1 MREELVA
8 TWVSDNGIPR
18 ITVEGEVNIST
29 RPLLD
34 KVLCEARTQEP
45 FSLIVSLE
53 KCTYCD
59 SAGLAVL
66 MRHGRQVPHFIVISP
81 EDTAVRRL
89 LRITRLDQVFDVVQN
104 GEIARARCA
113 VPSTS
118 PRRSQFGDAEN
129 DRRAQA

>member
-8 TWVSDNGIPR
+8 TWVQDDGVPR
-18 ITVEGEVNIST
+18 VIVEGEVNIST

-34 KVLCEARTQEP
+34 KALCEARTQEP

-81 EDTAVRRL
+81 ENTAVRRL
-89 LRITRLDQVFDVVQN
+89 LRITRLDQMFEVVEN
-104 GEIARARCA
+104 ADAALARCA
-113 VPSTS
+113 TPS
-118 PRRSQFGDAEN
+118 P
-129 DRRAQA
+129 

>member
-8 TWVSDNGIPR
+8 SWVSNEGVPEI
-18 ITVEGEVNIST
+18 IVEGEVNIST

-45 FSLIVSLE
+45 FAMIVSLE

-66 MRHGRQVPHFIVISP
+66 MRHARQVPHFIVISP
-81 EDTAVRRL
+81 AESALRRL
-89 LRITRLDQVFDVVQN
+89 LRITRLDEMFEVVEN
-104 GEIARARCA
+104 AEDALARCA
-113 VPSTS
+113 AAS
-118 PRRSQFGDAEN
+118 P
-129 DRRAQA
+129 